1 MKLKSTTTFV
11 LIVLCVFKADSVL
24 AGDDDKAGVKPQ
36 EISPDD
42 QTVDIVAAAEALLG
56 TLSDAEKSSALF
68 KVNDEEQRLRWAN
81 LPTGIF
87 SRTGLRMGNLKPEQF
102 NAVMFSRH

>member
-1 MKLKSTTTFV
+1 LFGEHCAIRTGATRGPCAFAAS
-11 LIVLCVFKADSVL
+11 
-24 AGDDDKAGVKPQ
+24 
-36 EISPDD
+36 
-42 QTVDIVAAAEALLG
+42 AAEALLG